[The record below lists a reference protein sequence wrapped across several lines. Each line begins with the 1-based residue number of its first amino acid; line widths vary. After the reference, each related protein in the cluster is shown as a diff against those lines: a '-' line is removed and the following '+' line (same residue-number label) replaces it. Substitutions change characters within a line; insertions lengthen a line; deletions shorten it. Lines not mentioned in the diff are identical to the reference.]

1 MQVKTSKTS
10 TRDPQ
15 NGQETTITA
24 QDGGWPFFL
33 PVMLGMRSGSCGLV
47 AANNGVTC
55 QATSCAGT
63 QYIAGNYCNNGICVS
78 VPIECNYNTLTGTTW
93 SGTKCS
99 CNTATVC
106 QSAAS
111 GYEWSGSDCR
121 RQRAYCLNAC
131 NGNNYLSCITLS
143 EGACCSGCQ
152 PPTYSYDY
160 ACPSLFGTAGAYS
173 QY

>member
-1 MQVKTSKTS
+1 MKLAEAANRHHQ
-10 TRDPQ
+10 Q
-15 NGQETTITA
+15 NEHGGGDVSCAGAAGNNVACTQGTTGTC
-24 QDGGWPFFL
+24 
-33 PVMLGMRSGSCGLV
+33 SLV
-47 AANNGVTC
+47 AANNGAACDTAHC
-55 QATSCAGT
+55 SGT
-63 QYIAGNYCNNGICVS
+63 KYIAGNYCNSGTCVS

-99 CNTATVC
+99 CNTASVC

-111 GYEWSGSDCR
+111 GYDWTGTYCA
-121 RQRAYCLNAC
+121 QIRAACLNVC
-131 NGNNYLSCITLS
+131 SGNNYPSCITLS